1 MKNVVLIWLNDHA
14 QILIASFIGGW
25 IQVYF
30 ARKKKKVKFSFLDLV
45 MNIII
50 AMFVGWGVSE
60 ISILMGKAEWATVAA
75 MLASISSNSI
85 LNSYLNNEKS
95 IWLQILRLKFNIKL
109 DNKEKD

>member
-1 MKNVVLIWLNDHA
+1 MKNTVLTWLSEHA

-30 ARKKKKVKFSFLDLV
+30 AKKRKNVKFSFFDLV
-45 MNIII
+45 MNILI

-60 ISILMGKAEWATVAA
+60 IATLMNKAEWATVAA

-85 LNSYLNNEKS
+85 LNTYLNNEKG
-95 IWLQILRLKFNIKL
+95 IWRQILQLKFNIKL
-109 DNKEKD
+109 DDKEKD